1 MKCPHCGKEIAND
14 SVYCEFCGEKV
25 MQAPVEKKDKYWN
38 KSLIFIVVIAL
49 VHLASICVAY
59 SVHWET
65 FAYGTH
71 NTVNELK
78 MHYFQLVV
86 RALERIS
93 IAEKQE
99 HPLLQFYRERFA
111 EYQKHS
117 YYRD

>member
-25 MQAPVEKKDKYWN
+25 MQAPVKKKDKYWN

-65 FAYGTH
+65 FAYYGIDYEGYPGAGDY
-71 NTVNELK
+71 NGWFFISVILW
-78 MHYFQLVV
+78 LVTLV
-86 RALERIS
+86 ILPIS
-93 IAEKQE
+93 IYWYKT
-99 HPLLQFYRERFA
+99 
-111 EYQKHS
+111 KK
-117 YYRD
+117 